1 MDLRGHAA
9 SRRGRRLGNQS
20 SLWLTREGPTKLQGV
35 RWRIITTPHMNA
47 PDNNYLASA
56 QSSSGPSQTERR
68 EVSEGQQSVCTYNT
82 LPFHRAYIYQLIDI
96 DFIYMLFSARSALP
110 SSPLQ
115 ILSNKSAPARLFN
128 KHFAPSDECAA
139 LLKCLF
145 SFCLGG
151 QPTVVYLTVNKELE
165 SLQLHASS
173 PQWSLAA
180 FQRQRKKSGS
190 IRQVPYQ
197 KSWSALVY

>member
-1 MDLRGHAA
+1 MNRKLIQHLVNM
-9 SRRGRRLGNQS
+9 RRAHKTPGRAVTHHHNTTHERP
-20 SLWLTREGPTKLQGV
+20 PTT
-35 RWRIITTPHMNA
+35 ITWPALNLHLDQAT
-47 PDNNYLASA
+47 
-56 QSSSGPSQTERR
+56 TERH

-82 LPFHRAYIYQLIDI
+82 LPFHRACIYQLIDI
-96 DFIYMLFSARSALP
+96 DFIYMLFSACSALP

-115 ILSNKSAPARLFN
+115 LLSNKSAPARLFN

-151 QPTVVYLTVNKELE
+151 QPTVVYLTVNKELG

-173 PQWSLAA
+173 PQ
-180 FQRQRKKSGS
+180 
-190 IRQVPYQ
+190 
-197 KSWSALVY
+197 